1 MTSGLNF
8 MSMSLSVIYLHLC
21 LPIAQNSVC
30 LQKSRRV
37 DVFWLSGKAQMQD
50 YGIEIWIYPYDSETT
65 EQSSE
70 YRANDEVRQKRAL

>member
-1 MTSGLNF
+1 
-8 MSMSLSVIYLHLC
+8 
-21 LPIAQNSVC
+21 
-30 LQKSRRV
+30 
-37 DVFWLSGKAQMQD
+37 MQD